1 MSTLLVAEDGSGLIR
16 YAFLFPTHEIGRGN
30 PDFLLQDLYVTK
42 KKRSLGI
49 GNKMMAAIA
58 RAAKQ
63 EDANAVY
70 WLVNKKNKRG
80 KKFYTRQRA
89 TVGDVELRNLK
100 GKALTAKAKQC
111 KKI

>member
-70 WLVNKKNKRG
+70 WLVNKKISAARSSIRVNAQLSETLNYEISKEKR
-80 KKFYTRQRA
+80 
-89 TVGDVELRNLK
+89 
-100 GKALTAKAKQC
+100 
-111 KKI
+111 